1 MKKLLLFA
9 LLAIVA
15 GLQQLKA
22 QEAYV
27 VYTLGNKT
35 LTFYYDNQKE
45 SRSGNVYGINETT
58 DYFGERIPAWVGPYS
73 PSPTYAVFAASFANA
88 RPTTTKSWFNSKSQ
102 LLSIT
107 GMEYLNTSE
116 VTDMSGMF
124 AGCQNLISLDVSGF
138 NTAKVTNMESMFYQ
152 CNSLTS
158 LDVSNFNTAKVTN
171 MESMFEYC
179 QSLTSLDVSNFNTS
193 NVTNM
198 SNMFSECGDVTSLD
212 VSHFNTSNVTNMKNM
227 FNECSGLT
235 SLDVSHFNT
244 ENVTNMEGMFYYC
257 HSLTSLDVS
266 NFNTENVTTMY
277 CMFMMCW
284 DLTSL
289 DVNHFDTKNVEN
301 MSSMFERCHG
311 LSILDLSNWD
321 TSNLTETN
329 FMFGYCS
336 SLTTIMVGD
345 GWNMDKV
352 VPSDSN
358 GAPSEFMF
366 ESSYNLVGGQGTI
379 YDDSHTDGSYA
390 HIDGGTSNPGY
401 FSIATYNLWVAGT
414 QIDGA
419 NKDDVL
425 GNGLVSYN
433 PSTKTLTLKGGTIQ
447 ANNTDSSANYRLG
460 CGIYSEVDGLTIDVQ
475 GNTTVQGDYEKSYDG
490 IYLKKN
496 TTITG
501 TAQLTGKGN
510 FGIIAGYRD
519 GSTNLTIGGDVTV
532 VAEGTGSCGL
542 IGEYRYF
549 KGQYTYYATLAIK
562 DNATVKAKGANN
574 TTSLGLWQDFTLSS
588 YHGITAPSGAE
599 WNASQHCICYADG
612 TLVQGEWV
620 VIERTSLRGDV
631 NLDKSVDIADAVCV
645 LNAMAG
651 QPVAGD
657 ANVNGD
663 YDDNGNPVIDIA
675 DLVTVLN
682 IMAGQ

>member
-27 VYTLGNKT
+27 VYTSGNKT

-45 SRSGNVYGINETT
+45 SRSGTVYGINETT
-58 DYFGERIPAWVGPYS
+58 DYFGERIPKWTGPYS

-88 RPTTTKSWFNSKSQ
+88 RPTSTSSWFNCKNELQ
-102 LLSIT
+102 SII
-107 GMEYLNTSE
+107 GIEHLNTSE

-124 AGCQNLISLDVSGF
+124 AGCHNLISLDVSGF

-152 CNSLTS
+152 CDNLTS
-158 LDVSNFNTAKVTN
+158 LDVSHFNTANVTN

-193 NVTNM
+193 NVINMKNMFNECSGLTSLNVSHFNTANVTNM
-198 SNMFSECGDVTSLD
+198 ESMFNYCRSLTSLD
-212 VSHFNTSNVTNMKNM
+212 VSHFNTSNVTNM
-227 FNECSGLT
+227 
-235 SLDVSHFNT
+235 
-244 ENVTNMEGMFYYC
+244 
-257 HSLTSLDVS
+257 
-266 NFNTENVTTMY
+266 Y
-277 CMFMMCW
+277 CMFMMCFG
-284 DLTSL
+284 LTSL
-289 DVNHFDTKNVEN
+289 DVNHFDTKNVKIV
-301 MSSMFERCHG
+301 SSMFERCHG

-358 GAPSEFMF
+358 GDPSEYMF
-366 ESSYNLVGGQGTI
+366 EHCYNLVGGKGTT
-379 YDDSHTDGSYA
+379 YDDNHTDGLYA
-390 HIDGGTSNPGY
+390 HIDGGPSNPGY
-401 FSIATYNLWVAGT
+401 FSIATYNLWVGGT
-414 QIDGA
+414 QIDGD

-425 GNGLVSYN
+425 GNGYVSYN
-433 PSTKTLTLKGGTIQ
+433 PSTKKLTLKGGTIQ
-447 ANNTDSSANYRLG
+447 GNNTESSFNQSLG

-475 GNTTVQGDYEKSYDG
+475 GNTTVQGDDDYEG
-490 IYLKKN
+490 IYLKGN
-496 TTITG
+496 STITG
-501 TAQLTGKGN
+501 TAQLTAKGYN
-510 FGIIAGYRD
+510 GILAGVNTKV
-519 GSTNLTIGGDVTV
+519 TNLTIEGDVTLI
-532 VAEGTGSCGL
+532 AEGIGSGGFIGL
-542 IGEYRYF
+542 ARTRA
-549 KGQYTYYATLAIK
+549 GQTTYYTNLTIK
-562 DNATVKAKGANN
+562 GNTTVKAKGN
-574 TTSLGLWQDFTLSS
+574 TSAASIGGWADFTLDSC
-588 YHGITAPSGAE
+588 HEITAPSGAK
-599 WNASQHCICYADG
+599 WNTVAHEISYANG
-612 TLVQGEWV
+612 NCVAGEWV

-651 QPVAGD
+651 QSVAGD

-663 YDDNGNPVIDIA
+663 FDDNGNPVIDIA